1 MDAVCI
7 IFARGGSKGLPG
19 KNVKTLA
26 GNPLIGWSIEKAVK
40 VKRIKRVIV
49 STDSDEIASIAQKF
63 GGEVLFKRP
72 FELSEDNTPE
82 WQAWMHAL
90 NYLKD
95 VEGSLPEIMVSLP
108 TTSPLRAVSDI
119 EACLDE
125 YEKGE
130 ADIVVT
136 ITDSHRNPY
145 FNMVKKGLDGTFSL
159 VNETAQ
165 TLGNRQSTPE
175 VFDMTT
181 LEAAKLI
188 PDQSLDICFID
199 ADHRYTGVKA
209 DILAYLPKVKP
220 GGIICGHD
228 FEPHVADRFNTFTP
242 EHLEVDWVDGCH
254 PGVIQAV
261 GEEFGIENVLTYPN
275 NVWAIKL
282 K

>member
-1 MDAVCI
+1 MNVIGPVIEGLQQLIEENKKPGMVVAELGVYDGSTTWRLAQLVKEVGGKYIAVDWFKGNDGI
-7 IFARGGSKGLPG
+7 IDGAHSF
-19 KNVKTLA
+19 
-26 GNPLIGWSIEKAVK
+26 
-40 VKRIKRVIV
+40 
-49 STDSDEIASIAQKF
+49 
-63 GGEVLFKRP
+63 
-72 FELSEDNTPE
+72 SEDKHESILGAFKANIKE
-82 WQAWMHAL
+82 A
-90 NYLKD
+90 N
-95 VEGSLPEIMVSLP
+95 VEDTV
-108 TTSPLRAVSDI
+108 
-119 EACLDE
+119 
-125 YEKGE
+125 
-130 ADIVVT
+130 
-136 ITDSHRNPY
+136 
-145 FNMVKKGLDGTFSL
+145 
-159 VNETAQ
+159 
-165 TLGNRQSTPE
+165 E

-199 ADHRYTGVKA
+199 ADHRYTGVKE

>member
-19 KNVKTLA
+19 KNIKILA
-26 GNPLIGWSIEKAVK
+26 GKPLIGWSIEKALK

-119 EACLDE
+119 EDCLDE

-145 FNMVKKGLDGTFSL
+145 FNMVTKGPDGTFSL

-181 LEAAKLI
+181 VCYVVNSNFVLSNSGIFKG
-188 PDQSLDICFID
+188 
-199 ADHRYTGVKA
+199 RVKA
-209 DILAYLPKVKP
+209 VMIPPERAIDIDTEFDFQVAEALVKS
-220 GGIICGHD
+220 GRI
-228 FEPHVADRFNTFTP
+228 
-242 EHLEVDWVDGCH
+242 
-254 PGVIQAV
+254 
-261 GEEFGIENVLTYPN
+261 VL
-275 NVWAIKL
+275 
-282 K
+282 

>member
-26 GNPLIGWSIEKAVK
+26 GKPLIGWSIEKALK

-63 GGEVLFKRP
+63 GGEVPFKRP
-72 FELSEDNTPE
+72 IELSEDSTPE

-90 NYLKD
+90 NYLKN
-95 VEGSLPEIMVSLP
+95 VEGSLPDVMVSLP

-119 EACLDE
+119 EDCLDE

-145 FNMVKKGLDGTFSL
+145 FNMVKKGPDGTFSL

-181 LEAAKLI
+181 VCYVVNSNFVLSNSGIFKG
-188 PDQSLDICFID
+188 
-199 ADHRYTGVKA
+199 RVKA
-209 DILAYLPKVKP
+209 VMIPPERAIDIDTEFDFQVAEALVKS
-220 GGIICGHD
+220 GRI
-228 FEPHVADRFNTFTP
+228 
-242 EHLEVDWVDGCH
+242 
-254 PGVIQAV
+254 
-261 GEEFGIENVLTYPN
+261 VL
-275 NVWAIKL
+275 
-282 K
+282 

>member
-26 GNPLIGWSIEKAVK
+26 GKPLIGWSIEKALK

-82 WQAWMHAL
+82 WQAWTHAL
-90 NYLKD
+90 NYLKN

-145 FNMVKKGLDGTFSL
+145 FNMVTKGPDGTFSL

-181 LEAAKLI
+181 VCYVVNSNFVLSNSGIFKG
-188 PDQSLDICFID
+188 
-199 ADHRYTGVKA
+199 RVKA
-209 DILAYLPKVKP
+209 VMVPPERAIDIDTEFDFQVAEALVKS
-220 GGIICGHD
+220 GRI
-228 FEPHVADRFNTFTP
+228 
-242 EHLEVDWVDGCH
+242 
-254 PGVIQAV
+254 
-261 GEEFGIENVLTYPN
+261 VL
-275 NVWAIKL
+275 
-282 K
+282 